1 MVSKSSRSNQIAVEN
16 SFHKM
21 RHSDSYKLHQ
31 IRLLADSG
39 NLMWLEN
46 SVTFPHDPG
55 ILQLNRSIPLNRRA
69 ICRHGL

>member
-1 MVSKSSRSNQIAVEN
+1 MVSKSSGSNQIPVEK

-21 RHSDSYKLHQ
+21 RHSDSHKLHQ

-46 SVTFPHDPG
+46 SVTFPHDVG
-55 ILQLNRSIPLNRRA
+55 TL
-69 ICRHGL
+69 